1 MQPVSSRAASAP
13 SRVPLCLLVAVA
25 GMTDSLMF
33 MHSSDL
39 LAVYMSGNSSK
50 LGRSL
55 ALGQWP
61 ALAALAGVI
70 ATFFATTTFAA
81 WLGKLVGHWRPSIN
95 LALTA
100 ILLCV
105 AWPIAH
111 EQYSPG
117 AVMLIAAAM
126 GAFNQVL
133 ADEPG
138 VTFITGALVR
148 LSRSIVERDAGA
160 IVTGV
165 LRWLAWLAGA
175 VTGTLL
181 DIRVEA
187 PTLLLL
193 ALGTGI
199 GALVCA
205 LRTRPPG
212 TSVADHSSLEAR
224 NRKRVTPSAQP
235 EARNRKRVTGS
246 A

>member
-1 MQPVSSRAASAP
+1 MPPVSSHAAPAP
-13 SRVPLCLLVAVA
+13 SPLPLCLLVAVA

-39 LAVYMSGNSSK
+39 LAVYMSGNTSK
-50 LGRSL
+50 LARSL

-70 ATFFATTTFAA
+70 AAFFATTTVAA
-81 WLGKLVGHWRPSIN
+81 WLGKFVGRWRATLN

-100 ILLCV
+100 VLLCV
-105 AWPIAH
+105 AWPLAH
-111 EQYSPG
+111 EQYSAG

-126 GAFNQVL
+126 GALNQVL

-148 LSRSIVERDAGA
+148 LSRSLVERDAHA
-160 IVTGV
+160 VVTGV

-175 VTGTLL
+175 MIGTLL

-193 ALGTGI
+193 AIGTAM
-199 GALVCA
+199 GALICA
-205 LRTRPPG
+205 FQARLPG
-212 TSVADHSSLEAR
+212 TSVADHS
-224 NRKRVTPSAQP
+224 
-235 EARNRKRVTGS
+235 
-246 A
+246 